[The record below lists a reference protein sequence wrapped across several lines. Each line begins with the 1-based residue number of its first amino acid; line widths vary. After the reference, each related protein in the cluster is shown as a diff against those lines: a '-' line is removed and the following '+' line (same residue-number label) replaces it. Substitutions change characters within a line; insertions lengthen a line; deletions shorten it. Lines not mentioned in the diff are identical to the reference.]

1 MYAVKFTS
9 EGLADVKALPK
20 DARNFLRKQI
30 LGRLA
35 QEPHRCSKE
44 LRHPLEGW
52 RSFHCGNYRIVF
64 RVYDDLQAIA
74 VAAVGRRLPQSPSD
88 VYKRLEAL
96 AAQGRL
102 AESVLKVLREF
113 SGPPRPQ

>member
-1 MYAVKFTS
+1 MYAVKFTG

-20 DARNFLRKQI
+20 DARNFLRKHI

-35 QEPHRCSKE
+35 QEPYSCSKE
-44 LRHPLEGW
+44 LRRPLEGW
-52 RSFHCGNYRIVF
+52 RSFRCGNYRIVF

-74 VAAVGRRLPQSPSD
+74 VAAVGRRFPQSPSD
-88 VYKRLEAL
+88 VYKKLEAL

-102 AESVLKVLREF
+102 AESVLHVLRGF
-113 SGPPRPQ
+113 PRPR